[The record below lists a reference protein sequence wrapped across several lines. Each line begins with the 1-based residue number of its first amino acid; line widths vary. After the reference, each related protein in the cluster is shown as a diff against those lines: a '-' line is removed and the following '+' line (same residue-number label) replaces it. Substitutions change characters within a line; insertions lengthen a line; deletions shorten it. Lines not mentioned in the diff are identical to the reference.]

1 MEIWDLYD
9 ENLNKTGNVVIRGN
23 EIPDGFYHL
32 ALEIWIIN
40 SQKEVLLLKNALD
53 YSKRYAGSWCCVGGS
68 FISGE
73 NQETALIR
81 LLNKKVG
88 IVTTIEKIKP
98 IFLKPVKRNLFKYAY
113 ITCIL
118 FADFNL
124 NSIVFNDNE
133 STAAM
138 YVDKNELINMCNNGE
153 IAYYLI
159 DRIENEVSKYF

>member
-9 ENLNKTGNVVIRGN
+9 ENLNRTGDVVIKGN
-23 EIPDGFYHL
+23 EIPNGFYHL
-32 ALEIWIIN
+32 ALEILLIKN
-40 SQKEVLLLKNALD
+40 SLD

-81 LLNKKVG
+81 LLNKKIG
-88 IVTTIEKIKP
+88 IVTTIEKTKP
-98 IFLKPVKRNLFKYAY
+98 IFLKPVKRSLFKYAY

-118 FADFNL
+118 SADFDL
-124 NSIVFNDNE
+124 NNIKFNDNE